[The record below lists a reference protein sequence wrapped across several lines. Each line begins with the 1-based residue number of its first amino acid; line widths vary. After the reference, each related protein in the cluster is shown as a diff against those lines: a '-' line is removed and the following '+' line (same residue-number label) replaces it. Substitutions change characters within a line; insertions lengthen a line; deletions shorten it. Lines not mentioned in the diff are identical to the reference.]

1 MSDRE
6 KSTTS
11 IKRKSGILSLVGSL
25 EISLTFLLLSR
36 FQLSNYKIVITVI
49 YLLEYFII
57 PSLPKM

>member
-11 IKRKSGILSLVGSL
+11 IKRKSGILNLIGSL